1 MATFFYVGLLSFC
14 WTLRG
19 GCWSGHSPLPSK
31 YNTLHTERRGR
42 PPSPIYPLLLRSV
55 SHNLFGYIW
64 PMGFVLLFVFLL
76 SSRISSCIFQIDFAK
91 TQFCQK
97 YIGNGMEFHICSSP
111 RSFDLSTRLI
121 LFRKIGCHGHYGML
135 NHHKTISTQR
145 GEIPNFH
152 KVWNSP
158 ILKSTKREIQHFWC
172 NAVER
177 FGISSDRHISSS
189 SEEEERVIL

>member
-1 MATFFYVGLLSFC
+1 
-14 WTLRG
+14 
-19 GCWSGHSPLPSK
+19 
-31 YNTLHTERRGR
+31 
-42 PPSPIYPLLLRSV
+42 
-55 SHNLFGYIW
+55 
-64 PMGFVLLFVFLL
+64 
-76 SSRISSCIFQIDFAK
+76 
-91 TQFCQK
+91 
-97 YIGNGMEFHICSSP
+97 MEFHICSSP

-189 SEEEERVIL
+189 FRRRRKSDIVKQVLWKEIKFWILHQIHPHNQMSYAEELFVSMRRWYSSYIRKYGCYSIIKNCWLFCF